1 MTASHTREI
10 NGQRRAQARG
20 GWIGIIRGESQGAA
34 VERALPDLNADG
46 YKVAFIIPDKFS
58 FAKMIWAGIVAVCT
72 LGFYWPTASVLII
85 GERVDD

>member
-1 MTASHTREI
+1 M
-10 NGQRRAQARG
+10 
-20 GWIGIIRGESQGAA
+20 
-34 VERALPDLNADG
+34 ERALPDLNADG